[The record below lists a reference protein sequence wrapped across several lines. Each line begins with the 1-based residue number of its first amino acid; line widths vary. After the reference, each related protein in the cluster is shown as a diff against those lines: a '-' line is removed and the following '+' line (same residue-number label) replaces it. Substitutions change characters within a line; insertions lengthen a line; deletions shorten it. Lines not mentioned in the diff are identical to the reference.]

1 MRAFAFILAFAAI
14 CCAAETPA
22 PPPPRPVPMKGGI
35 EFQSDAIRAMQAD
48 AFGNPGL
55 LWVDRGAA
63 LWKTPAGARKASCAS
78 CHGAD
83 GESMKGVAV
92 RYPSYV
98 ASLGGVVDVE
108 QRINACV
115 TTNQQAPAL
124 AWESQE
130 LLALSAFVASRSHGM
145 AILPDPSPD
154 MDAAYARGRTIYFQ
168 RQGQLNLACT
178 NCHDASWG
186 KRLLSEPIS
195 QGHPA
200 DWPAYRLEWQAMGSL
215 ERRLRACYLGVRAE
229 MPPYGSADLVAL
241 EVYLARRAEGLV
253 SNPPGVRR

>member
-1 MRAFAFILAFAAI
+1 MRLVALAAVLATLA
-14 CCAAETPA
+14 CAAQDGPA
-22 PPPPRPVPMKGGI
+22 RPSPLEGGS
-35 EFQSDAIRAMQAD
+35 EFQGAEIRAMQAD
-48 AFGNPGL
+48 AFGNPGM
-55 LWVDRGAA
+55 LWVDRGAG
-63 LWKTPAGARKASCAS
+63 LWRSPRGARELSCAS

-83 GESMKGVAV
+83 GASMKGVSV

-98 ASLGGVVDVE
+98 ASLGGVVDLE

-115 TTNQQAPAL
+115 TGNQGAPAL

-130 LLALSAFVASRSHGM
+130 LLSLSAFVSSRSRGM
-145 AILPDPSPD
+145 PIVPDPSRD
-154 MDAAYARGRTIYFQ
+154 MDAAYARGRAIYFQ

-229 MPPYGSADLVAL
+229 MPPYGSPDLVAL
-241 EVYLARRAEGLV
+241 EAYLARRATGLV
-253 SNPPGVRR
+253 SNAPGVRR

>member
-1 MRAFAFILAFAAI
+1 MSAMRAIGWVVACLVVPCI
-14 CCAAETPA
+14 AAEL
-22 PPPPRPVPMKGGI
+22 KGGI
-35 EFQSDAIRAMQAD
+35 EFQGAEVRAMQED
-48 AFGNPGL
+48 AFSNPGL
-55 LWVDRGAA
+55 LWVDRGAE
-63 LWKTPAGARKASCAS
+63 LWKTPMGARKMSCSS

-83 GESMKGVAV
+83 GASMKGVAT

-98 ASLGGVVDVE
+98 ASLGGAVDLE

-115 TTNQQAPAL
+115 TGNQEAAAL

-130 LLALSAFVASRSHGM
+130 LLALSAFVARQSRGM
-145 AILPDPSPD
+145 RIVPDPSREID
-154 MDAAYARGRTIYFQ
+154 SSYERGRAIYFQ

-229 MPPYGSADLVAL
+229 MPAYGSPDLVAL
-241 EVYLARRAEGLV
+241 EVYLARRAAALV

>member
-1 MRAFAFILAFAAI
+1 MRILATVFACVAFAA
-14 CCAAETPA
+14 AADEPARPA
-22 PPPPRPVPMKGGI
+22 PLKGGV
-35 EFQSDAIRAMQAD
+35 EFQGDDVRAMQFD

-63 LWKTPAGARKASCAS
+63 LWKTPRGTRNASCAS

-83 GESMKGVAV
+83 GSSMKGVSV
-92 RYPSYV
+92 RYPGYV
-98 ASLGGVVDVE
+98 ASLGGVVDLE
-108 QRINACV
+108 QRINGCV
-115 TTNQQAPAL
+115 TANQQSPAL
-124 AWESQE
+124 AWESQD
-130 LLALSAFVASRSHGM
+130 LLALTAFVASRSRGM
-145 AILPDPSPD
+145 SILPDPSRD
-154 MDAAYARGRTIYFQ
+154 MDAAFQRGKTIYFQ

-200 DWPAYRLEWQAMGSL
+200 DWPAYRLEWQALGSL
-215 ERRLRACYLGVRAE
+215 ERRLRACYLGVRAQ
-229 MPPYGSADLVAL
+229 MPPYGSPDLVAL
-241 EVYLARRAEGLV
+241 EVYLARRAQGLV

>member
-1 MRAFAFILAFAAI
+1 MRVLAACLA
-14 CCAAETPA
+14 CVWLQCAADGAPA
-22 PPPPRPVPMKGGI
+22 RPSPLKGGI
-35 EFQSDAIRAMQAD
+35 EFQGEAVRAMQAD

-63 LWKTPAGARKASCAS
+63 LWKAPAGARKVSCAS

-83 GESMKGVAV
+83 GSSMKGVAV

-98 ASLGGVVDVE
+98 AALGGVVDLE

-115 TTNQQAPAL
+115 TANQEARAL

-130 LLALSAFVASRSHGM
+130 LLALSAFISSRSRAM
-145 AILPDPSPD
+145 PIVPDPSRETD
-154 MDAAYARGRTIYFQ
+154 TAYERGRAIYFQ

-200 DWPAYRLEWQAMGSL
+200 DWPAYRLEWQSMGSL

-229 MPPYGSADLVAL
+229 MPPYGSPDLVAL
-241 EVYLARRAEGLV
+241 EVYLARRAQGLV

>member
-1 MRAFAFILAFAAI
+1 MRSLVAVFI
-14 CCAAETPA
+14 CASLDCVAQ
-22 PPPPRPVPMKGGI
+22 VKGGI
-35 EFQSDAIRAMQAD
+35 EFQSEAVRAMQAD

-63 LWKTPAGARKASCAS
+63 LWKTPMGARKASCAS
-78 CHGAD
+78 CHGA
-83 GESMKGVAV
+83 GAESMKGVAV

-98 ASLGGVVDVE
+98 ASMGGAVDLE
-108 QRINACV
+108 QRINGCV
-115 TTNQQAPAL
+115 TTNLEAPAF

-130 LLALSAFVASRSHGM
+130 LLSLSAFVASRSRGM
-145 AILPDPSPD
+145 AIVPDPSHD
-154 MDAAYARGRTIYFQ
+154 TDGAYERGRAIYFQ

-229 MPPYGSADLVAL
+229 MPAYGSPDLVAL
-241 EVYLARRAEGLV
+241 EVYLARRAAGLV

>member
-1 MRAFAFILAFAAI
+1 MRIAAAIGAFAALH
-14 CCAAETPA
+14 CAAGSE
-22 PPPPRPVPMKGGI
+22 PPRPSPLKGGI
-35 EFQSDAIRAMQAD
+35 EFQGAEIRAMQAD
-48 AFGNPGL
+48 AFGNPAM
-55 LWVDRGAA
+55 LWVDRGAQ
-63 LWKTPAGARKASCAS
+63 LWKLPRGARNLSCAS

-83 GESMKGVAV
+83 GASMKGVSV
-92 RYPSYV
+92 RYPGYV
-98 ASLGGVVDVE
+98 ASLGGAVDLE

-115 TTNQQAPAL
+115 TANQGAPAL

-130 LLALSAFVASRSHGM
+130 LLSLSAFVSSRSRGL
-145 AILPDPSPD
+145 AIVPDPSRD
-154 MDAAYARGRTIYFQ
+154 MDAAYARGRAIYFQ

-200 DWPAYRLEWQAMGSL
+200 DWPAYRLEWQALGSL

-229 MPPYGSADLVAL
+229 MPAYGSPDLVAL
-241 EVYLARRAEGLV
+241 EVYLARRAQGLV
-253 SNPPGVRR
+253 SSAPGVRR

>member
-1 MRAFAFILAFAAI
+1 MSLARGLAACVACAAI
-14 CCAAETPA
+14 HCGADGTPT
-22 PPPPRPVPMKGGI
+22 RPSPLKGGV
-35 EFQSDAIRAMQAD
+35 EFQGEEIRAMQAD
-48 AFGNPGL
+48 TFGNPGL

-63 LWKTPAGARKASCAS
+63 LWKTPAGARNVSCAS

-83 GESMKGVAV
+83 GASMKGVAV
-92 RYPSYV
+92 RYPGYV
-98 ASLGGVVDVE
+98 ASLGGVVDLE

-115 TTNQQAPAL
+115 TGNQEVPAL

-130 LLALSAFVASRSHGM
+130 LLALSAFIASRSQGL
-145 AILPDPSPD
+145 AIVPDPSRD
-154 MDAAYARGRTIYFQ
+154 TDATYERGRAIYFQ

-229 MPPYGSADLVAL
+229 MPAYGSPDLVAL
-241 EVYLARRAEGLV
+241 EVYLARRAAGLV

>member
-1 MRAFAFILAFAAI
+1 VISVRALVLACLSAALP
-14 CCAAETPA
+14 CAAGDMPSRPTPI
-22 PPPPRPVPMKGGI
+22 KGGV
-35 EFQSDAIRAMQAD
+35 EFQGAEIRAMQAD
-48 AFGNPGL
+48 AFGNPGM

-63 LWKTPAGARKASCAS
+63 LWKEPAGARHASCAS

-83 GESMKGVAV
+83 GSSMKGVAT

-98 ASLGGVVDVE
+98 ASLGGVVDLD

-115 TTNQQAPAL
+115 TSNQEAPAL

-130 LLALSAFVASRSHGM
+130 LLSLSAFVASRSRGLP
-145 AILPDPSPD
+145 IVPDPSRETD
-154 MDAAYARGRTIYFQ
+154 SAYERGRAIYFE

-229 MPPYGSADLVAL
+229 MPAYGSPDLVAL
-241 EVYLARRAEGLV
+241 ETYLARRAAGLV

>member
-1 MRAFAFILAFAAI
+1 MRPLVLLLS
-14 CCAAETPA
+14 CAALQCAADDIPS
-22 PPPPRPVPMKGGI
+22 RPSPLKGGI
-35 EFQSDAIRAMQAD
+35 EFQGEAIRTMQAD
-48 AFGNPGL
+48 AFGNPGM

-63 LWKTPAGARKASCAS
+63 LWKAPAGARKVSCAS

-83 GESMKGVAV
+83 GSSMNGVAV

-98 ASLGGVVDVE
+98 ASLGGVVDLE
-108 QRINACV
+108 QRVNACV
-115 TTNQQAPAL
+115 TGNQEARAF

-130 LLALSAFVASRSHGM
+130 LLALTAFIASRSRGM
-145 AILPDPSPD
+145 PIVPDPSPD
-154 MDAAYARGRTIYFQ
+154 SDATYERGRSIYFQ

-229 MPPYGSADLVAL
+229 MPAYGSPDLVAL
-241 EVYLARRAEGLV
+241 EVYLARRASGVV